1 MVRGAAQTEPL
12 PAALRACRGLNLRHS
27 ALWAVYGRGILCV
40 PLTWGFAC
48 PLRGSGVPGAHLA
61 GAIPRRAG
69 RLLSSGSCRAFGVRE
84 AKSALVL
91 GDCGLPH
98 HAIARSGALFAMHCD
113 VMSLVVSGCVEEGG
127 R

>member
-1 MVRGAAQTEPL
+1 MGGLWPGNSVRSVDL
-12 PAALRACRGLNLRHS
+12 
-27 ALWAVYGRGILCV
+27 
-40 PLTWGFAC
+40 GFRM

-61 GAIPRRAG
+61 GAMPRRAE
-69 RLLSSGSCRAFGVRE
+69 RLLNSGSCRAFGVRK